1 MGWWWCNHCF
11 KHTIEQHPC
20 KLNRSFHRNM
30 PPSLFLIS
38 YLRYIVSLPHAVTVL
53 GTEKKRAAF
62 VKISRK
68 RWQEG
73 RGCAQHHSDESRSR
87 KAHAIDPISGAT
99 LVHSLPLRPLHRQI
113 TRQLYFF
120 FSSLRQVFS
129 SNASTLKGKALKFL
143 LQIDLDAN
151 KYILGLCCL
160 LPDRTCCCWHVVNV
174 LLAEGQEALRGAE
187 GGRSG
192 SEHAGLR
199 LVRARS
205 WVLAPSFCWAGC
217 TLLRVGWQVSSGGY

>member
-38 YLRYIVSLPHAVTVL
+38 YLRYIVSLPHTVTVL

-73 RGCAQHHSDESRSR
+73 RGRAQHHSDESRSR

-129 SNASTLKGKALKFL
+129 SNASTLKRKALKFL
-143 LQIDLDAN
+143 LQIDLGCQP
-151 KYILGLCCL
+151 IHPWSL
-160 LPDRTCCCWHVVNV
+160 LFTTRSYV
-174 LLAEGQEALRGAE
+174 LLLACRECTAGRGA
-187 GGRSG
+187 G
-192 SEHAGLR
+192 S
-199 LVRARS
+199 VARS
-205 WVLAPSFCWAGC
+205 RGRAIGQRAC
-217 TLLRVGWQVSSGGY
+217 RVEACACAKLGPGS